1 MALPISSITWGQII
15 EKMMADLGIPMSKES
30 A

>member
-1 MALPISSITWGQII
+1 MGASDIFDHMAQII